1 LINIFSAEFIV
12 FLEYLIFI
20 AEYNLTDM
28 KKLSF
33 FIYLVFISLVPQCT
47 TAQDTQI
54 RGFIEFLTSY
64 VDKKVYF
71 GIGEQDLFITSS
83 LSDRISFLGETVFK
97 FDPFSSTNFA
107 VSVERAIIYYN
118 IQGNND
124 LMVGKIHTPV
134 NYWNDTYH
142 HGRVFFPTIFRPLLF
157 SSEIVPLHTVG
168 LGFKGHDLGDVRF
181 GYEVFVGNGLG
192 SSEIKDNDKYK
203 SFTGA
208 IHIKPGDKFRLGMSF
223 YNDVISKGAE
233 VEGKPMFWK
242 VNQHIYTASV
252 SRFAKK
258 FEMIAEGT
266 LAINHTDTT
275 GSRQTFASYIYAGY
289 RLKNKIVPYVRFD
302 NLHYQEGEIFYN
314 KNNATAIVAGIRYE
328 LNYLAVVKIEYQH
341 QHSELLN
348 NTNQV
353 TAQFA
358 IGF

>member
-1 LINIFSAEFIV
+1 
-12 FLEYLIFI
+12 
-20 AEYNLTDM
+20 M
-28 KKLSF
+28 KKLRF
-33 FIYLVFISLVPQCT
+33 FTYLALISLLPKCA

-64 VDKKVYF
+64 TDNKVNF
-71 GIGEQDLFITSS
+71 GIGEQDLFITSA
-83 LSDRISFLGETVFK
+83 LNDRISFLGETVFK
-97 FDPFSSTNFA
+97 FDPYSLTHFS

-124 LMVGKIHTPV
+124 LMIGKIHTPI

-157 SSEIVPLHTVG
+157 TAQIAPLHTVG
-168 LGFKGHDLGDVRF
+168 VGFKGHDLGNVRF

-192 SSEIKDNDKYK
+192 SSEIKDNDKFK
-203 SFTGA
+203 SFTA
-208 IHIKPGDKFRLGMSF
+208 AVHIKPADKLRLGISW

-242 VNQHIYTASV
+242 VNQQIYTASV

-258 FEMIAEGT
+258 FEMIAEGS
-266 LAINHTDTT
+266 LAINRTDTT
-275 GSRQTFASYIYAGY
+275 GSRTTFASYIYAGY
-289 RLKNKIVPYVRFD
+289 RIKDKIVPYLRFD

-328 LNYLAVVKIEYQH
+328 INYLAVVKLEYQR